1 MKINELDDEEILNF
15 LMTSDFEDNYSP
27 TELKY
32 LLTKWRYFHRH
43 FQGISNREKMAL
55 EGELAH
61 TKDMLSDKENQIL
74 NLQVDLANKQNSID
88 LLKSRKLT
96 WKERFSGKILKED
109 GDKSL

>member
-74 NLQVDLANKQNSID
+74 NLQVDLANKQNEID
-88 LLKSRKLT
+88 FIKSRKITLRD
-96 WKERFSGKILKED
+96 WWRGKIIIENEN
-109 GDKSL
+109 

>member
-1 MKINELDDEEILNF
+1 MRINELDDEDILNF

-43 FQGISNREKMAL
+43 FQGISNREKLAL

-74 NLQVDLANKQNSID
+74 NLQVDLANKQNEVDFI
-88 LLKSRKLT
+88 KSRKITLRD
-96 WKERFSGKILKED
+96 WWRGKIIIENEN
-109 GDKSL
+109 

>member
-1 MKINELDDEEILNF
+1 MKINELDDEDILNF

-43 FQGISNREKMAL
+43 FQGISNREKLAL

-61 TKDMLSDKENQIL
+61 TKDILSDKENQIL
-74 NLQVDLANKQNSID
+74 NLQVDLANKQNEID
-88 LLKSRKLT
+88 FIKSRKITLRD
-96 WKERFSGKILKED
+96 WWRGKIIIENEN
-109 GDKSL
+109 

>member
-1 MKINELDDEEILNF
+1 MKINELDDEDILNF

-43 FQGISNREKMAL
+43 FQGISNREKLAL

-74 NLQVDLANKQNSID
+74 NLQVDLANKQNEID
-88 LLKSRKLT
+88 FIKSRKITLRD
-96 WKERFSGKILKED
+96 WWRGKIIIENEN
-109 GDKSL
+109 

>member
-1 MKINELDDEEILNF
+1 MKINELDDEDILNF

-74 NLQVDLANKQNSID
+74 NLQVDLANKQNEID
-88 LLKSRKLT
+88 FIKSRKITLRD
-96 WKERFSGKILKED
+96 WWRGKIIIENEN
-109 GDKSL
+109 

>member
-1 MKINELDDEEILNF
+1 MKINELDDEDILNF

-43 FQGISNREKMAL
+43 FQGISNREKLAL

-74 NLQVDLANKQNSID
+74 NLQVDLANKQNEVDFI
-88 LLKSRKLT
+88 KSRKITLRD
-96 WKERFSGKILKED
+96 WWRGKIIIENEN
-109 GDKSL
+109 

>member
-1 MKINELDDEEILNF
+1 MKINELDDEDILNF

-55 EGELAH
+55 EGELTH

-74 NLQVDLANKQNSID
+74 NLQVDLANKQNEVDFI
-88 LLKSRKLT
+88 KSRKITLRD
-96 WKERFSGKILKED
+96 WWRGKIIIENEN
-109 GDKSL
+109 